1 MKKVISVVLLVGAT
15 AFGQSTLPLT
25 VEKAIQLGLENSKT
39 LHSSLMKVEYND
51 ARAGE
56 VNAARL
62 PSLKF
67 SGGYTRLSDIPPF
80 DIGPYPPLLTTPVT
94 ISSAVLD
101 NYSMK
106 LSLTQP
112 LFTGFRMDAMSKAAD
127 YTAEAQ
133 NFEFARDKSDL
144 VYNIQVAYWSLYKAR
159 QIKKVVDENVEQVK
173 AHLKDVQNMMDQG
186 MTTNNDVLKVEVQLS
201 DVQLRQIDA
210 NNGVRLA
217 MVGLNN
223 TIGIPLSTEIS
234 LESEIALS
242 PKENKDLNALIEQAM
257 EKRPELKAM
266 ESRAKAGE
274 EGVMAARS
282 GWFPQIYLAGNY
294 YYSRPNQRIFPAI
307 DAFKDTWDVT
317 VGVSLDIWN
326 WGTTVHQTDQAQAQL
341 AQAQDAVGLI
351 KDGITLD
358 LTQAYLNLQQASER
372 ISVADNGVK
381 QAEENHRV
389 TTMRF
394 NAGLASTSD
403 LLDAEVALLQA
414 KTNQTNALVDFE
426 LAQARIE
433 KAIGE

>member
-1 MKKVISVVLLVGAT
+1 
-15 AFGQSTLPLT
+15 
-25 VEKAIQLGLENSKT
+25 
-39 LHSSLMKVEYND
+39 
-51 ARAGE
+51 
-56 VNAARL
+56 
-62 PSLKF
+62 
-67 SGGYTRLSDIPPF
+67 
-80 DIGPYPPLLTTPVT
+80 
-94 ISSAVLD
+94 
-101 NYSMK
+101 
-106 LSLTQP
+106 
-112 LFTGFRMDAMSKAAD
+112 
-127 YTAEAQ
+127 
-133 NFEFARDKSDL
+133 
-144 VYNIQVAYWSLYKAR
+144 
-159 QIKKVVDENVEQVK
+159 
-173 AHLKDVQNMMDQG
+173 
-186 MTTNNDVLKVEVQLS
+186 
-201 DVQLRQIDA
+201 
-210 NNGVRLA
+210 
-217 MVGLNN
+217 
-223 TIGIPLSTEIS
+223 
-234 LESEIALS
+234 
-242 PKENKDLNALIEQAM
+242 
-257 EKRPELKAM
+257 
-266 ESRAKAGE
+266 
-274 EGVMAARS
+274 MAARS

>member
-51 ARAGE
+51 AKAGE

-242 PKENKDLNALIEQAM
+242 PKEDKDLNALIEQAM